1 MPSTLIQACF
11 PGAQDRLGSRGYLQ
25 FAEDVRDVIAHRLWT
40 EHETRRD
47 LWIGQ
52 VLRDQSEDFLF
63 WVVKYRAELGGWTG
77 HGGLEHGEVGH
88 EPLGNGGAKDG
99 YPLAPTA
106 NGTQDLR
113 LERSLE
119 QVAPRASLQGCEDRI
134 VILEHGEHED
144 ADVRTGRKDDVCRF
158 DAVPLWHVQIHQ
170 DHIGLQGCSLF
181 DGLSSRGGL
190 TDRLDIRFRAEQR
203 PQPIAERRMIIG
215 DEHANTI
222 HTVSSSPRETP

>member
-1 MPSTLIQACF
+1 MPSTLIEVCF
-11 PGAQDRLGSRGYLQ
+11 AGSQDGLGSRGYVYV
-25 FAEDVRDVIAHRLWT
+25 AEDVRAVIAHRLWT

-52 VLRDQSEDFLF
+52 VLRDQSQDFLF
-63 WVVKYRAELGGWTG
+63 SLGQFREGLDGWCG

-99 YPLAPTA
+99 FPLAHTA

-134 VILEHGEHED
+134 VILQHGEHED
-144 ADVRTGRKDDVCRF
+144 GGVRTGPKDD
-158 DAVPLWHVQIHQ
+158 WW
-170 DHIGLQGCSLF
+170 
-181 DGLSSRGGL
+181 
-190 TDRLDIRFRAEQR
+190 
-203 PQPIAERRMIIG
+203 
-215 DEHANTI
+215 
-222 HTVSSSPRETP
+222 